1 MFSLFTFF
9 QFYFECS
16 WILCF
21 VFNFWGKHVEVFNI
35 ILAIFLSFRRS
46 FAKEEF
52 CVCLLLQFVFFLC
65 SSLLLKSSI
74 VNFVREK
81 GC

>member
-52 CVCLLLQFVFFLC
+52 CVCLLLQFVFFFVFF
-65 SSLLLKSSI
+65 SFVKI
-74 VNFVREK
+74 VNCQF
-81 GC
+81 C